1 MERAVCRNTG
11 LSSCVAEKHWF
22 GSSSLCL
29 GSCLSQHAVRMFRIG
44 SGWVLRKGYS
54 LEGRL
59 WNSLELEG
67 RLWNSLPKAVDSSTN
82 YQSSRSLDSALRC
95 VLMCDLVWSHELD
108 SMILMCPFQLRKFYD
123 SIFTIVIILL
133 FFTYNIFVFLFQAPR
148 PSICIF
154 IFILESIFLQ
164 KVYCFG
170 LLCFRKTSKE

>member
-1 MERAVCRNTG
+1 MERAVCRNSG

-22 GSSSLCL
+22 GSSFLCL

-54 LEGRL
+54 
-59 WNSLELEG
+59 LEG

-164 KVYCFG
+164 EVYCFG
-170 LLCFRKTSKE
+170 LLCFSKTSKE